1 MITIP
6 DTAASSAAL
15 DVAGI
20 YLSAAMLS
28 HSHRVYLWG
37 ATYGD
42 EHGLRYDAELL
53 FVAAMFHDV
62 SLVPV
67 FDSHTVSFEETSGH
81 VARVFA
87 AGAGWP
93 DERRE
98 RLGEVIVRH
107 MWPEVDAAADV
118 EGHLLSRAAAVDIVG
133 RDLDDFTP
141 AFRAEVLEQF
151 PRSGLAAEFLACFRA
166 QADRKPDSSAA
177 RAVHSGLAD
186 RMAANPLDR

>member
-1 MITIP
+1 MIGIP

-15 DVAGI
+15 DVAAT
-20 YLSAAMLS
+20 YLSATMLS

-53 FVAAMFHDV
+53 FVAAMFHDI

-67 FDSHTVSFEETSGH
+67 FDSHTMSFEEAGGH

-93 DERRE
+93 GERRE

-107 MWPEVDAAADV
+107 MWPEVDPADDV

-141 AFRAEVLEQF
+141 AFRAEILDRY
-151 PRSGLAAEFLACFRA
+151 PRSGLATEFLACFQA
-166 QADRKPDSSAA
+166 QAARKPGSSAA
-177 RAVHSGLAD
+177 RAVGSGLTT
-186 RMAANPLDR
+186 RMAANPLDL

>member
-6 DTAASSAAL
+6 DTPAASAAL
-15 DVAGI
+15 EVAAT

-87 AGAGWP
+87 AGASRAASWSASAGP
-93 DERRE
+93 LLEDDE
-98 RLGEVIVRH
+98 RLGAGDR
-107 MWPEVDAAADV
+107 
-118 EGHLLSRAAAVDIVG
+118 
-133 RDLDDFTP
+133 
-141 AFRAEVLEQF
+141 FRGA
-151 PRSGLAAEFLACFRA
+151 
-166 QADRKPDSSAA
+166 
-177 RAVHSGLAD
+177 
-186 RMAANPLDR
+186 